1 MRGVGL
7 TINMMEMLAFASPS
21 ADGVKQNV
29 IQRNFMAFR
38 DLSRLRNSICLPTP
52 E

>member
-1 MRGVGL
+1 MRGEVH
-7 TINMMEMLAFASPS
+7 TTNMMEILAFASPS

-38 DLSRLRNSICLPTP
+38 DLSRLKNSICLPTP
-52 E
+52 